1 MKGKSSILI
10 VEDDPII
17 SQLIQWRLEKLGYH
31 VSGRAQTAEEAL
43 ERMRKEKPDLVLV
56 DINLPGKMDGTDLA
70 RRIRKEIHIPF
81 VYLTA
86 FSDEE
91 TISRVLDTGP
101 AGYLLK
107 PFKDEEL
114 KVTIEIALRQP
125 KGT

>member
-1 MKGKSSILI
+1 MTGKSSILI

-31 VSGRAQTAEEAL
+31 VSGRAPTAEEAL
-43 ERMRKEKPDLVLV
+43 EKMRKDLPDLVLI
-56 DINLPGKMDGTDLA
+56 DINLPGSMDGTDLA
-70 RRIRKEIHIPF
+70 RRVREEFHVPF

-86 FSDEE
+86 FSDDE
-91 TISRVLDTGP
+91 TISRVLDTRP